1 MLDCLLDL
9 LDCSLLGENSDE
21 LGAILDCQNFPFTLL
36 NTSIKH
42 FLICSTVK
50 SLVRIRH

>member
-1 MLDCLLDL
+1 MFHLLWVP
-9 LDCSLLGENSDE
+9 SDE
-21 LGAILDCQNFPFTLL
+21 MGAILDCQNFPFTLL